1 MSNKATASHEEKRGG
16 GEYHDGFRLAA
27 TKSQYP
33 EVPRIRAFFDPS
45 KRTTREATMEQNMK
59 DTYNIPR
66 EIVPN
71 S

>member
-1 MSNKATASHEEKRGG
+1 MTEATLSREDKRAD

-45 KRTTREATMEQNMK
+45 KRTTKEATMEQNIK

-66 EIVPN
+66 DIVPN